1 MPCNS
6 DCMKPTT
13 RERQRKEAAQLLLY
27 VLESLDVSPVSSELI
42 HSAKD
47 VYGGSNKIG
56 DKWVVQL
63 CDQIHAMT
71 DEQVN
76 KIVYNGRDPMS
87 RRLADWWD
95 EHQEQDRIRKEAEA
109 QKQKMLEFD
118 DMSRED
124 LVNEILKIR
133 ETAQVFKQRWMD
145 YERMWAHME
154 RNKK

>member
-1 MPCNS
+1 MPCNT
-6 DCMKPTT
+6 DYMKPTT
-13 RERQRKEAAQLLLY
+13 RERQRKEAARLLLY

-42 HSAKD
+42 HSAND
-47 VYGGSNKIG
+47 VYGGSNKI
-56 DKWVVQL
+56 DWVAQL

-71 DEQVN
+71 DDQVN

-95 EHQEQDRIRKEAEA
+95 EHQEQDRIRREAEA
-109 QKQKMLEFD
+109 QKRKMLEFD

-133 ETAQVFKQRWMD
+133 DIAVEKGLPIVTATQLRG
-145 YERMWAHME
+145 
-154 RNKK
+154 NKK